1 MREAMWLVGGS
12 RRITVLTGAG
22 VSTASGIP
30 DFRGPNGVWTKD
42 PEAQRLSSLQDYL
55 ADPDVRQ
62 RAWRS
67 RAVHPAWTAEPNA
80 AHRSLVELER
90 SGRLR
95 ALLTQN
101 IDGLHQRAGSG
112 PELITELH
120 GSLTE
125 TECLSCGDHRPMAEA
140 LDRVASG
147 EADPPCRVCGGII
160 KSATISF
167 GQELDHDVLRRAQ
180 RAALDCDLFLAAGT
194 SLTVY
199 PAAALP
205 DLAVR
210 AGARL
215 LICNAEPTP
224 YDDTADA
231 VVREP
236 LAESL
241 PALVAAETIEPRGR
255 LSTWGDPATW

>member
-180 RAALDCDLFLAAGT
+180 QAALDCDLFLAAGT

>member
-1 MREAMWLVGGS
+1 MREAMRLIGGS

-30 DFRGPNGVWTKD
+30 DFRGPDGVWTKD
-42 PEAQRLSSLQDYL
+42 PEAQRLSSLPDYL
-55 ADPDVRQ
+55 ADPEVRQ

-80 AHRSLVELER
+80 AHRALVDLER
-90 SGRLR
+90 SGRLG

-101 IDGLHQRAGSG
+101 IDGLHQRAGSD
-112 PELITELH
+112 PKLVVELH

-125 TECLSCGDHRPMAEA
+125 TECLNCGDRRPMAEA
-140 LDRVASG
+140 LDRVARG
-147 EADPPCRVCGGII
+147 EADPPCRECGGII

-167 GQELDHDVLRRAQ
+167 GQELDHEVLRRAQ

-205 DLAVR
+205 ELAVR

-224 YDDTADA
+224 FDDAADA

-241 PALVAAETIEPRGR
+241 PALVAAETIEPTGR

>member
-1 MREAMWLVGGS
+1 MRAAMQLIGGS

-42 PEAQRLSSLQDYL
+42 PDAQRLSSLPDYL
-55 ADPDVRQ
+55 ADPEVRR

-67 RAVHPAWTAEPNA
+67 RAVHPVWRAEPNA
-80 AHRSLVELER
+80 AHRALTDLER

-95 ALLTQN
+95 SLLTQN
-101 IDGLHQRAGSG
+101 IDGLHQRAGSD
-112 PELITELH
+112 PELVVELH

-125 TECLSCGDHRPMAEA
+125 TECLRCGDRAPMADA
-140 LDRVASG
+140 LARVAAG
-147 EADPPCRVCGGII
+147 EEDPPCRVCGGII

-180 RAALDCDLFLAAGT
+180 QAALDCDLFLAAGT
-194 SLTVY
+194 SLTVH
-199 PAAALP
+199 PAAALVG
-205 DLAVR
+205 LAAR
-210 AGARL
+210 AGARV

-224 YDDTADA
+224 YDDVADV

-236 LAESL
+236 LVESL
-241 PALVAAETIEPRGR
+241 PALVAAESIEPRGP